1 MRIYNVDTM
10 EKRTSLISAIRKWG
24 NSPALRLPLPLLKV
38 AQFSLE
44 QKVTLTAEKG
54 RLTIE
59 PVAKT
64 DYQLSELI
72 DGISEEN
79 SPELIDFGPVV
90 GKELM

>member
-1 MRIYNVDTM
+1 M
-10 EKRTSLISAIRKWG
+10 EKRISLISAIRKWG
-24 NSPALRLPLPLLKV
+24 NSPALRLPLPLLNV

-44 QKVTLTAEKG
+44 QKVTVTAEKG

-64 DYQLSELI
+64 DYQLSDLI

-79 SPELIDFGPVV
+79 SPELIDFGPAV
-90 GKELM
+90 GKELL

>member
-1 MRIYNVDTM
+1 M
-10 EKRTSLISAIRKWG
+10 EKRISLISAIRKWG

-38 AQFSLE
+38 AQLSLE
-44 QKVTLTAEKG
+44 QKVTVTAEKG

-64 DYQLSELI
+64 DYQLSDLI

-79 SPELIDFGPVV
+79 SPELIDFGPAV
-90 GKELM
+90 GKELL

>member
-1 MRIYNVDTM
+1 M
-10 EKRTSLISAIRKWG
+10 EKRISLISAIRKWG

-38 AQFSLE
+38 AHFSLE
-44 QKVTLTAEKG
+44 QKVTVTAEKG

-64 DYQLSELI
+64 DYQLSDLI

-79 SPELIDFGPVV
+79 SPELIDFGPAV
-90 GKELM
+90 GKELL

>member
-1 MRIYNVDTM
+1 M
-10 EKRTSLISAIRKWG
+10 ISAIRKWG

-38 AQFSLE
+38 TQFSLE
-44 QKVTLTAEKG
+44 QKVTVTAEKG

-64 DYQLSELI
+64 DYQLSDLI

-79 SPELIDFGPVV
+79 SPELIDFGPAV
-90 GKELM
+90 GKELL

>member
-1 MRIYNVDTM
+1 M
-10 EKRTSLISAIRKWG
+10 EKRISLISAIRKWG
-24 NSPALRLPLPLLKV
+24 NSPALRLPLPLLKI

-44 QKVTLTAEKG
+44 QKVTVTAEKG

-79 SPELIDFGPVV
+79 SPELIDFGPFV

>member
-1 MRIYNVDTM
+1 M
-10 EKRTSLISAIRKWG
+10 EKRISLISAIRKWG

-38 AQFSLE
+38 ALFSLE
-44 QKVTLTAEKG
+44 QKVTVTAEKG

-64 DYQLSELI
+64 DYQLSDLI

-79 SPELIDFGPVV
+79 SPELIDFGPAV
-90 GKELM
+90 GKELL